1 MKPFSNHDKIFI
13 RTKKKPYEKAS
24 VFSPAQHPRSYKLL
38 RKDSK
43 VIERNKNDILKGA
56 NNMNFKVKNDH
67 NFINEEPETVSDE
80 ISSNEQNIY
89 VRPVMRLQVQS
100 E

>member
-1 MKPFSNHDKIFI
+1 MKPFSNHDKVFI
-13 RTKKKPYEKAS
+13 RTKRKPYEKAT
-24 VFSPAQHPRSYKLL
+24 VFIPAQHPRSYKLL

-43 VIERNKNDILKGA
+43 VIERNKYILRAA
-56 NNMNFKVKNDH
+56 NNMNFKAKNDH
-67 NFINEEPETVSDE
+67 NFINEEPDTVSDE